1 MSKKI
6 IIGSRGSKLA
16 LLYAQQAKDK
26 IIENTNLGNDDI
38 LIKSITTKGD
48 ELQNIRLS
56 EVGGKGLF
64 SSNIEKEL
72 QLKNID
78 IAVHALKDM
87 PANETKGLITD
98 SFLKRNDPREILITK
113 NNKKLKDLD
122 EKSIVGT
129 SSFRREFQIKKIRK
143 DLNCK
148 LIRGNVDT
156 RIRKLNEGIY
166 DAIILSYAGIKFLK
180 FENEISE
187 IFSVEEII
195 PSAGQGIIAL
205 QCRENDIFQILIGI
219 GIFLLFLV
227 FRGLISKLVIKKLE
241 VISKRTTNKLDDT
254 FVQSLVG
261 PARFL
266 PIVLGFFIASYYM
279 TFSLEGR
286 EVVDTINRTLITI
299 LIFWVIHQII
309 EPISYILSGL
319 DKILTRELIGWII
332 KSLKILIF
340 ILGLA
345 AVLELWGIKIGPI
358 IAGLGLFGV
367 AVALGAQDLFKN
379 LISGILVLVEK
390 RFKIGDWIAV
400 EGIIEG
406 IVEKIGFRST
416 TIRKFDKSLAII
428 PNFQFAENAVV
439 NVSET
444 SNWLISWIITLQ
456 YDTTVDQLK
465 KIRDEIENHI
475 NSSEDYNTSI
485 GVAVRVDKFSDSS
498 IDMYVRCFTK
508 SGSWSNWLD
517 VKERLAIAIK
527 EIVEKNGASFAFPS
541 QSIYVEKK

>member
-1 MSKKI
+1 M
-6 IIGSRGSKLA
+6 
-16 LLYAQQAKDK
+16 
-26 IIENTNLGNDDI
+26 
-38 LIKSITTKGD
+38 
-48 ELQNIRLS
+48 
-56 EVGGKGLF
+56 
-64 SSNIEKEL
+64 
-72 QLKNID
+72 
-78 IAVHALKDM
+78 
-87 PANETKGLITD
+87 
-98 SFLKRNDPREILITK
+98 
-113 NNKKLKDLD
+113 
-122 EKSIVGT
+122 
-129 SSFRREFQIKKIRK
+129 
-143 DLNCK
+143 
-148 LIRGNVDT
+148 
-156 RIRKLNEGIY
+156 
-166 DAIILSYAGIKFLK
+166 
-180 FENEISE
+180 
-187 IFSVEEII
+187 EII
-195 PSAGQGIIAL
+195 NNFSDIFLSVWNKGIL
-205 QCRENDIFQILIGI
+205 GVDIFQILIGV
-219 GIFLLFLV
+219 GIFFLFLI
-227 FRGLISKLVIKKLE
+227 FRGIISKIIIKKLE
-241 VISKRTTNKLDDT
+241 LISKRTTNKLDDT
-254 FVQSLVG
+254 FVKSMVG

-279 TFSLEGR
+279 TFSIEGR

-319 DKILTRELIGWII
+319 DQILTRELIGWII

-390 RFKIGDWIAV
+390 RFKIGDWISV
-400 EGIIEG
+400 EGVIEG

-444 SNWLISWIITLQ
+444 SNWLISWNITLQ

-465 KIRDEIENHI
+465 TIRNEIEKYI
-475 NSSEDYNTSI
+475 LESKDFDTKV

-498 IDMYVRCFTK
+498 IDMYVRCFTN
-508 SGSWSNWLD
+508 SGSWNDWLS
-517 VKERLAIAIK
+517 VKERLAIKIK
-527 EIVEKNGASFAFPS
+527 EIVEGNKASFAFPS